1 MPLRSRFSAS
11 ADEGAGAPPLKVEA
25 YPPPARR
32 RAGTGTTLCTLRPHG
47 SSASRRDSTAANA
60 RSDAAYAPYLL
71 NMARFD
77 QPPSTITSPSPTPLL
92 NIRCAQA

>member
-11 ADEGAGAPPLKVEA
+11 AGADARPPLKVEA

-47 SSASRRDSTAANA
+47 SKTSRHGATIALTELVLGGARCPCGLTTLQKQSAPPRIVRR
-60 RSDAAYAPYLL
+60 L
-71 NMARFD
+71 
-77 QPPSTITSPSPTPLL
+77 
-92 NIRCAQA
+92 